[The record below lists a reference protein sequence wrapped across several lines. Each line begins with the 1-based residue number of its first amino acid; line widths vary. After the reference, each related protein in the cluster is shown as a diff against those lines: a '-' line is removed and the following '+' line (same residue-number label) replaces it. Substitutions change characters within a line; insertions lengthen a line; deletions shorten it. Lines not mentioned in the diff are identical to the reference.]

1 MRFSRIILLR
11 FFCCVVCVHLSV
23 ASKSASL
30 RVSFFVLIRR
40 AHLFVLRALIGR
52 WLAPATFFVGIS
64 IRCAHLFVLR
74 ALIGR

>member
-1 MRFSRIILLR
+1 MRFSRIVLLR
-11 FFCCVVCVHLSV
+11 FFV
-23 ASKSASL
+23 APCAFICRWLL
-30 RVSFFVLIRR
+30 RAPPPRLFFVLIRR